1 MTARIAATRLRLLGS
16 GASLPGEPIGSAAL
30 LARIAANFGIE
41 TRLGRALAQR
51 LGVETRHHSRN
62 WLTSLE
68 TPRPGDRNPELAAAA
83 VGSALVQAGLDAGRL
98 QYLIGHT
105 TTPARLL
112 PPNSAEVASLLG
124 IAAPYAELRQ
134 ACTGFANAL
143 QLAAGLLSGPTA
155 APIAIVGSEVG
166 SVFCDPAVLADEPG
180 QWVNLMQM
188 GDGAGA
194 VVIGPDDGTA
204 GAAIENPF
212 FGHIGLGR
220 EPGFALEDGGSD
232 WPALRPGHRNAQFRH
247 AHETVLR
254 EGLSLFRAGLAAAAR
269 AGVRL
274 DDMRYLLP
282 HQANGLVGDWLAKA
296 LDLPPERFV
305 GNGAAVGNLGSASIW
320 VALHALRS
328 SGQLAAGDRVLVLGA
343 EATQYLY
350 GGFIYHHGAHGA

>member
-1 MTARIAATRLRLLGS
+1 MTARIAETRLRVLGS
-16 GASLPGEPIGSAAL
+16 GASLPGEPIASAAL
-30 LARIAANFGIE
+30 LARIGTNFGIE

-51 LGVETRHHSRN
+51 LGVESRHHSRD
-62 WLTSLE
+62 WQTSVE
-68 TPRPGDRNPELAAAA
+68 APRPGHRNPELAAAA
-83 VGSALVQAGLDAGRL
+83 LRAALAEAGLGADAL

-112 PPNSAEVASLLG
+112 PPNIAEVANFVG
-124 IAAPYAELRQ
+124 AAAPYAELRQ

-143 QLAAGLLSGPTA
+143 QLAAGLLSVPAA
-155 APIAIVGSEVG
+155 APVAIVGSEVG
-166 SVFCDPAVLADEPG
+166 SVYCDPAVLPEEPG

-194 VVIGPDDGTA
+194 IVLGPDDGSA
-204 GAAIENPF
+204 AAAIESPF
-212 FGHIGLGR
+212 FGHVGLGR

-232 WPALRPGHRNAQFRH
+232 RPALRAGQRTAQFRH

-254 EGLSLFRAGLAAAAR
+254 EGLGLFQAGLAAATR
-269 AGVRL
+269 AGVKL

-282 HQANGLVGDWLAKA
+282 HQANGLIGDWLAPA
-296 LDLPPERFV
+296 LDLPRARFV

-320 VALHALRS
+320 VALHALRN
-328 SGQLAAGDRVLVLGA
+328 SGQLAGGDRVLVLGA

-350 GGFIYHHGAHGA
+350 GGFVYRHGA